1 MLELS
6 RDSRMFMSIR
16 REGKT
21 VATLFISDN
30 DHVWRVYSVSSSHC
44 LAADLR
50 FVADKLDELNGVH
63 PE

>member
-1 MLELS
+1 
-6 RDSRMFMSIR
+6 MFMSIR